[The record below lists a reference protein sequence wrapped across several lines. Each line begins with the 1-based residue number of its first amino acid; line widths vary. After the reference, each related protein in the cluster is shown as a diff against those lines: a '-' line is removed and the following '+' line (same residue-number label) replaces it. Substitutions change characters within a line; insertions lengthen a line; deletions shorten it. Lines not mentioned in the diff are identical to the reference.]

1 MPDRKR
7 ILVTR
12 AKHQA
17 SALANALVERGFE
30 VIAIP
35 AIEIVP
41 PEDGYRALDWALRT
55 VERFEWIV
63 FTSANAVEVFASRLE
78 SLDLPV
84 PETLQVAAIGQ
95 ATARA
100 LTELGLQVD
109 VMPPTAVAESLAEAL
124 APHVGDA
131 HVLLV
136 RAAEARE
143 VLVPQ
148 LEAVGAKVTVAAAYR
163 TVVPG
168 DSAESLRTALADI
181 DAFTFTSASSV
192 RNLGILLQSADVT
205 APQDAVM
212 ASIGPVTSQA
222 MREAGWEPTVEAQEA
237 SVAALAEALRVYFN
251 NR

>member
-1 MPDRKR
+1 MPERKR

-17 SALANALVERGFE
+17 SALADALVERGFE
-30 VIAIP
+30 VVAIP

-41 PEDGYRALDWALRT
+41 PEDGYRALDWTLRT
-55 VERFEWIV
+55 VERFEWII
-63 FTSANAVEVFASRLE
+63 FTSANAVEIFASRLE
-78 SLDLPV
+78 ALDLPI
-84 PETLQVAAIGQ
+84 PDTLQVAAIGQ

-100 LTELGLQVD
+100 LSELGLQVD
-109 VMPPTAVAESLAEAL
+109 IVPPMAIAESLAEAL
-124 APHVGDA
+124 APHVADA

-148 LEAVGAKVTVAAAYR
+148 FEAVGAKVTVAAAYR
-163 TVVPG
+163 TVVPE
-168 DSAESLRTALADI
+168 DSAEALRKELADI

-192 RNLGILLQSADVT
+192 RNLGFLLQSANVT
-205 APQDAVM
+205 IPKDTVM

-222 MREAGWEPTVEAQEA
+222 MRESGWEPTVEAQEA
-237 SVAALAEALRVYFN
+237 SVAALAQALLDYYS